1 MVRNRSTKEKQ
12 ITTNHC
18 WLYLGHHFTV
28 TLKGESSFLPS
39 FFSEGRLIT
48 KVASVVH
55 ISLLSNLLC
64 SEILNLLPSI
74 GRTGMEKDMQ
84 VRVCQSNVSVK
95 MSWDGIGSKG
105 NVIWRQR
112 VNLQAVF
119 TLSLHCLQLFYSWWV
134 LRSVGVVDMD
144 ERGDRGRLWDRSPV
158 RNQNL
163 DSTKIKC
170 FFLLQQKH
178 SPAVI
183 WWHGYDWLYRTYSWS
198 KQLTS
203 DHLAS

>member
-1 MVRNRSTKEKQ
+1 M
-12 ITTNHC
+12 
-18 WLYLGHHFTV
+18 

-95 MSWDGIGSKG
+95 MS
-105 NVIWRQR
+105 
-112 VNLQAVF
+112 
-119 TLSLHCLQLFYSWWV
+119 
-134 LRSVGVVDMD
+134 
-144 ERGDRGRLWDRSPV
+144 
-158 RNQNL
+158 
-163 DSTKIKC
+163 
-170 FFLLQQKH
+170 
-178 SPAVI
+178 
-183 WWHGYDWLYRTYSWS
+183 
-198 KQLTS
+198 
-203 DHLAS
+203 